1 MTVWAVGAKRGPVS
15 RFVPPHGARRWLL
28 VGLLALLLAGCGT
41 ARWGAPTEGGDG
53 GRTITGPSYTVRS
66 GDTLIA
72 IGWQAGIDHRK
83 IAEWNR
89 LKSPDRIFV
98 GQVLRLTPPGGSAPP
113 PATASIGEAVAVS
126 RPVEA
131 ASAVAPATGARASRS
146 PVRSASVDA
155 TPTDGRLRWQWPTE
169 GRVIQGFAASDP
181 NRKGVKIGGRPG
193 QPIVAAESGQVVYSG
208 SGLVGYGPLIIIK
221 HNNSFLSAYG
231 HNRKLLVA
239 QGEQVTKGTRIAE
252 MGLAAGEP
260 LLHFEIRRDGDPVD
274 PMALLPRR

>member
-1 MTVWAVGAKRGPVS
+1 LPGRVAW
-15 RFVPPHGARRWLL
+15 RWPL
-28 VGLLALLLAGCGT
+28 VGLLALLLSACGT
-41 ARWGAPTEGGDG
+41 ARWGAPTEGD
-53 GRTITGPSYTVRS
+53 GRTISGPSYTVRA

-72 IGWQAGIDHRK
+72 IGWQAGVDYRK

-89 LKSPDRIFV
+89 LRSPDRIYV
-98 GQVLRLTPPGGSAPP
+98 GQVLRLTPPDGGSI
-113 PATASIGEAVAVS
+113 PAA
-126 RPVEA
+126 A
-131 ASAVAPATGARASRS
+131 ASAPSATAPAAVQSESSRPS
-146 PVRSASVDA
+146 RTPVRRSAVDSSA
-155 TPTDGRLRWQWPTE
+155 GDSRLRWQWPTE

-181 NRKGVKIGGRPG
+181 NRKGVKIGGKPG
-193 QPIVAAESGQVVYSG
+193 QPILAAESGQVVYSG

>member
-1 MTVWAVGAKRGPVS
+1 VTVRAVDGKSGALLGWMTRRGAWRLP
-15 RFVPPHGARRWLL
+15 LM
-28 VGLLALLLAGCGT
+28 GLLALLLGACGT
-41 ARWGAPTEGGDG
+41 ARWGAPTEGDA
-53 GRTITGPSYTVRS
+53 RAISGPSYTVRP

-72 IGWQAGIDHRK
+72 IGWQAGIDYRK

-89 LKSPDRIFV
+89 LRSPDRIYV
-98 GQVLRLTPPGGSAPP
+98 GQVLRLTPPDGAAPA
-113 PATASIGEAVAVS
+113 ATRPTPGVAAP
-126 RPVEA
+126 RTVEA
-131 ASAVAPATGARASRS
+131 APAVLPSESSRAPRASKGQTAADS
-146 PVRSASVDA
+146 GIGS
-155 TPTDGRLRWQWPTE
+155 GGLRWQWPTE

-181 NRKGVKIGGRPG
+181 GRKGVKIGGRPG

-239 QGEQVTKGTRIAE
+239 QGDQVTKGTRIAE
-252 MGLAAGEP
+252 MGLAGGEP

-274 PMALLPRR
+274 PVTLLPRR